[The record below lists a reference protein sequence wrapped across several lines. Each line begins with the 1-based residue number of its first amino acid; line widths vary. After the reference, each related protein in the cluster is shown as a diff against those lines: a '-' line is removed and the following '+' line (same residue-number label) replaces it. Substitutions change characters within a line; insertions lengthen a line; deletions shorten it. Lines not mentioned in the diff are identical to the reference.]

1 MTTIDTSSY
10 LANYGIAESN
20 LSDDVKDGVKEVL
33 RAAGTKALEQLGPIL
48 QAEARKRGIQIGTPS
63 TDTSAQ
69 NEATQAALDSYV
81 AEQEAKQ
88 KRQRMFLT
96 VGAVAF
102 VIVAVVATY
111 LLTRKRA

>member
-1 MTTIDTSSY
+1 MTTLNSSAY
-10 LANYGIAESN
+10 LASYGIAENS

-69 NEATQAALDSYV
+69 NEATQAALDRYA
-81 AEQEAKQ
+81 AEQEAQK
-88 KRQRMFLT
+88 KRQRMYLAI
-96 VGAVAF
+96 GAVAF
-102 VIVAVVATY
+102 VLVAVVATY
-111 LLTRKRA
+111 LLTRERA